1 MGCSR
6 EKARGADG
14 REKAGGRRVDPEG
27 IKVSKKR
34 WDFKLKKMEGK
45 KSRDAD
51 VIHYQKKPNSITL
64 ISLYR

>member
-1 MGCSR
+1 MSCWKEAMGCSR

-34 WDFKLKKMEGK
+34 WGFKLKKMEGK
-45 KSRDAD
+45 K
-51 VIHYQKKPNSITL
+51 
-64 ISLYR
+64 